1 MDSRPQ
7 NNPPPAPRHV
17 DNQAAAAPPAPS
29 KPKLLEVNLLR
40 KYAPHFLVQED
51 GTCLENNNNN
61 TKVLEPGIM
70 KLHHEDAA
78 IVLEAA
84 VALPTR
90 ATFKDS

>member
-7 NNPPPAPRHV
+7 HNAPHNAPP
-17 DNQAAAAPPAPS
+17 PPAPS

-40 KYAPHFLVQED
+40 RYAPHWLVQDD
-51 GTCLENNNNN
+51 GT
-61 TKVLEPGIM
+61 VLPNDGGVDANPQVLDPGIM

-78 IVLEAA
+78 IALGAS

-90 ATFKDS
+90 ATFRD